1 MSITISGI
9 SKHQSAILDKMWI
22 LDSEEEFNLWYDS
35 LSENQRKEV
44 ISLREMLVLA
54 EIDEHVDE
62 VNDTSVALRMIN
74 KCR

>member
-9 SKHQSAILDKMWI
+9 TKHQAAILDKMWN

-35 LSENQRKEV
+35 LSDKTRKEV

-54 EIDEHVDE
+54 EIDEHVE
-62 VNDTSVALRMIN
+62 ELKDTRVALEMIK